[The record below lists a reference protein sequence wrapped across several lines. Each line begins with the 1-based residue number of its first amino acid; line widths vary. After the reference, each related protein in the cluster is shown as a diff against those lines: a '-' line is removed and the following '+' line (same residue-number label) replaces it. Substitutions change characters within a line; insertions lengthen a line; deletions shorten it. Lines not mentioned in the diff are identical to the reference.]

1 MIKRTV
7 LIALCGLVAAAA
19 GAQMV
24 NGIVAVVNGQV
35 ITLLDVQV
43 AAEFGLAGPAG
54 AAEGTDPREA
64 ALAALIDRKLVL
76 DLAREVR
83 SAEPSEIA
91 AATAELKRSMGEEA
105 FAAKLAKFGLT
116 EAALAP
122 YLEERILYDKA
133 LALRFSPAIP
143 VSVTEVERYYRDIY
157 VPEQTRLGRAVEPLD
172 RVSGGIE
179 AAIRDE
185 RRTQQMASWV
195 RDLRKRAD
203 IQIRKDRLK

>member
-7 LIALCGLVAAAA
+7 LIAFAGLAAAAA

-43 AAEFGLAGPAG
+43 AAEFGLAGPAA
-54 AAEGTDPREA
+54 AAEGADPREA
-64 ALAALIDRKLVL
+64 ALEALVDRKLVL

-83 SAEPSEIA
+83 SAGRGEVDA
-91 AATAELKRSMGEEA
+91 AAAELKKSMGEEA

-116 EAALAP
+116 EAGLAP
-122 YLEERILYDKA
+122 YLEERILYDRA
-133 LALRFSPAIP
+133 LALRFSPGIP
-143 VSVTEVERYYRDIY
+143 VSVSEVERYYRDIY
-157 VPEQTRLGRAVEPLD
+157 VAEQTRLGRAVEPLD
-172 RVSGGIE
+172 RASGAIE

-185 RRTQQMASWV
+185 RRTQQMAAWV

-203 IQIRKDRLK
+203 IQLRKDRLK

>member
-7 LIALCGLVAAAA
+7 LIAIAGLVAAAA

-24 NGIVAVVNGQV
+24 NCIVAVVNGQV

-43 AAEFGLAGPAG
+43 AAEFGLAGPA
-54 AAEGTDPREA
+54 APAEGTDPREA
-64 ALAALIDRKLVL
+64 ALEALVDRKLVL

-83 SAEPSEIA
+83 SADRGEVA
-91 AATAELKRSMGEEA
+91 AAAAELKTSMGEEA

-116 EAALAP
+116 EAGLAP
-122 YLEERILYDKA
+122 YLEERILYDRA
-133 LALRFSPAIP
+133 LALRFSPGIP

-157 VPEQTRLGRAVEPLD
+157 VPEQTRLGRAVEPID
-172 RVSGGIE
+172 RASGAIE
-179 AAIRDE
+179 TAIRDE
-185 RRTQQMASWV
+185 RRTQQMATWV

-203 IQIRKDRLK
+203 IQLRKDRLK

>member
-7 LIALCGLVAAAA
+7 LIALTALIAAAA

-43 AAEFGLAGPAG
+43 AAEFGLAGPAS
-54 AAEGTDPREA
+54 AAEGTAAREA
-64 ALAALIDRKLVL
+64 ALESLIDRKLVL